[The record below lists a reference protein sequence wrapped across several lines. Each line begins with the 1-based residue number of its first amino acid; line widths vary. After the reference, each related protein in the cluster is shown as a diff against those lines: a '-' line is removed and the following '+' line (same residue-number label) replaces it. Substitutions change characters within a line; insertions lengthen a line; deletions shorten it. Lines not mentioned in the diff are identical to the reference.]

1 MKLICRDPVEADYQK
16 KAVIRRSCGGVK
28 VIGSGHVDIF
38 GRFDSYMK
46 ACGFAS
52 SMDRSIVGIESIL
65 ERRLREK
72 KHEE

>member
-1 MKLICRDPVEADYQK
+1 MKLLCRDPVEEDYQNQ
-16 KAVIRRSCGGVK
+16 AVIRRSCGAAK
-28 VIGSGHVDIF
+28 PISSGAVDIF

-46 ACGFAS
+46 ACGYES
-52 SMDRSIVGIESIL
+52 SMDRSLVGIESIL